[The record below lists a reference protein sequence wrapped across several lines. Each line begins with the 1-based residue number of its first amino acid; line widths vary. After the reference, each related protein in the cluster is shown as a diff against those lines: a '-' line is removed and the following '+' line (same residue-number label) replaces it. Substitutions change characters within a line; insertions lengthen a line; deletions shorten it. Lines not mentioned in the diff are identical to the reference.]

1 MGTAAGQ
8 RGGEDSEGGTM
19 RKHERG
25 SLALVGILG
34 LWCAGPA
41 RDPVRPGIDVL
52 LDDSLHLVRDARVGV
67 LTNQTGVDRAGTDD
81 VSRLRE
87 AGIEVTAIFTPEHGF
102 RGALDVE
109 NIGHGVDSATG
120 LPVYSLYGDV
130 RAPTRAMLQRIDVLL
145 VDLQDVGARP
155 YTYISTALLAM
166 ASAAHAG
173 VPVILLDRPNPVG
186 GLVQG
191 PTLDTTLVSF
201 IGMLPVPL
209 RHGMTIGELARM
221 GDDLLGLECRLT
233 VVPVAGWAR
242 DAWFD
247 STGLPWIRPS
257 PNMPDLESASH
268 YPGTVLFEATN
279 LSVGR
284 GTAVAFQVVGAP
296 WLDAPAVAR
305 DLASLPGVAVS
316 DTVVVPARP
325 ADGKYDGAVLPA
337 VRLRVTDRAVYDPVR
352 LAVHLV
358 AAIRARHSDSL
369 RVDTLGFDRRAGQAA
384 LRHALERGV
393 APDSIVASWE
403 TDLRRFLALR
413 SRYLLY

>member
-1 MGTAAGQ
+1 MA
-8 RGGEDSEGGTM
+8 
-19 RKHERG
+19 
-25 SLALVGILG
+25 LAGILG

-81 VSRLRE
+81 VTRLRE

-130 RAPTRAMLQRIDVLL
+130 RAPTRAMLERIDVLL
-145 VDLQDVGARP
+145 VDLQDIGARP

-186 GLVQG
+186 GLLVQG
-191 PTLDTTLVSF
+191 PTLDTTLISF
-201 IGMLPVPL
+201 IGMVPVPL
-209 RHGMTIGELARM
+209 RHGMTIGELARL
-221 GDDLLGLECRLT
+221 GNDFLGLECRLT

-242 DAWFD
+242 DTWFD
-247 STGLPWIRPS
+247 GTGLPWIRPS

-296 WLDAPAVAR
+296 WLDAARVAR
-305 DLASLPGVAVS
+305 DLAGLPGVGVS
-316 DTVVVPARP
+316 DTVIVPARP
-325 ADGKYDGAVLPA
+325 ADGKYDGAALPA
-337 VRLRVTDRAVYDPVR
+337 VRLRVTDREVYDPVR

-358 AAIRARHSDSL
+358 AAIRTHHPDSL
-369 RVDTLGFDRRAGQAA
+369 RVDTLGFDRRAGTAA
-384 LRHALERGV
+384 VRRALEAGQP
-393 APDSIVASWE
+393 PDSIAERWVA
-403 TDLRRFLALR
+403 DVNRFLER
-413 SRYLLY
+413 RRPFLLY